1 MAECRI
7 GNSVPERMSR
17 VISSSSAN
25 VQLSLS
31 GPRLAEYVR
40 GRPLESRLRTKV
52 LGSDSCGSG
61 SGLDAGSGSE
71 LESGL
76 GSGLGGRG
84 RGRGRGCGGVGGSGS
99 E

>member
-31 GPRLAEYVR
+31 GPRLAEEYVR
-40 GRPLESRLRTKV
+40 GRALESRLRTKV
-52 LGSDSCGSG
+52 LGSDSGVSG
-61 SGLDAGSGSE
+61 SGLE
-71 LESGL
+71 LESGSE
-76 GSGLGGRG
+76 SGLRGRG

>member
-1 MAECRI
+1 M

-31 GPRLAEYVR
+31 GPRLAEEYVR

-52 LGSDSCGSG
+52 FGSDSGVSG

-71 LESGL
+71 LDSGSE
-76 GSGLGGRG
+76 SGLGGRG